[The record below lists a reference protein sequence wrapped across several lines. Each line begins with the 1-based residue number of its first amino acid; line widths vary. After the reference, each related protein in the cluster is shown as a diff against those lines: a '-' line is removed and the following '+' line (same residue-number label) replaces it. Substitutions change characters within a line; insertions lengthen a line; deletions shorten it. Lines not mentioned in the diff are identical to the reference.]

1 MVLHDLQIPVRPF
14 GFDSDKHAAPP
25 SGHRNY
31 AKLFP
36 LLSGDK
42 IAIALFCRHRIFPK
56 TQSAPNNFNL
66 LPPKIGVY
74 CRTWVKVEIRR
85 QEQKLCGVFPW
96 QRRPQNHFLT
106 VVAKAA
112 A

>member
-1 MVLHDLQIPVRPF
+1 MRIAFTERYSPEKPPAFRTAVVMSNNYGWQGGKFYRTNGEVRPK
-14 GFDSDKHAAPP
+14 SEEK
-25 SGHRNY
+25 
-31 AKLFP
+31 KLFQR
-36 LLSGDK
+36 K
-42 IAIALFCRHRIFPK
+42 IC
-56 TQSAPNNFNL
+56 
-66 LPPKIGVY
+66 Y
-74 CRTWVKVEIRR
+74 RTVKVEIRR

>member
-1 MVLHDLQIPVRPF
+1 
-14 GFDSDKHAAPP
+14 
-25 SGHRNY
+25 
-31 AKLFP
+31 
-36 LLSGDK
+36 
-42 IAIALFCRHRIFPK
+42 
-56 TQSAPNNFNL
+56 
-66 LPPKIGVY
+66 
-74 CRTWVKVEIRR
+74 VEIRR